1 MTAHAME
8 GDREK
13 CLDAGMDG
21 YVAKPIRLEELSQA
35 LTTAVRAI
43 RGQPDRQ
50 GPKTPLRGIG

>member
-1 MTAHAME
+1 MTAMAMV

-35 LTTAVRAI
+35 LTAARAI

-50 GPKTPLRGIG
+50 GPKAPLRGIA